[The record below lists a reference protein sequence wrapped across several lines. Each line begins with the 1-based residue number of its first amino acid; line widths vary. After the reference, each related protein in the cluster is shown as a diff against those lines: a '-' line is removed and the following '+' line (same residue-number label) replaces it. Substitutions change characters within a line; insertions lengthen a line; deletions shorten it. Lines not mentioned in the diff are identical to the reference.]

1 MYVISPARQLP
12 GLVLWAHGGAGRS
25 SVPEDLAVQLRST
38 GQFSEVAACSLKQD
52 PGLAETLRGMTAE
65 PVYLVP
71 LLMAEGH
78 TYRTVLPRLLA
89 EIPERRIVQCRPVGV
104 APGLDAVVVAQAL
117 EACAGQNFAPGDT
130 TLVLAA
136 HGTERHAGSSD
147 AARRMAGRIAE
158 TGQFHRVC
166 EAFLEQPPLVDA
178 VLRTIAPRPCVV
190 VGFFMDFGVHST
202 DDIPKIIAA
211 AHPGA
216 ADAGPVGARPEIAE
230 IILGLVN
237 AEAPPKD

>member
-1 MYVISPARQLP
+1 MA
-12 GLVLWAHGGAGRS
+12 
-25 SVPEDLAVQLRST
+25 EDLAVRLRST
-38 GQFSEVAACSLKQD
+38 GQFSEVAACSLKGA
-52 PGLAETLRGMTAE
+52 PGLAETLQAMTAE

-89 EIPERRIVQCRPVGV
+89 EIPGRRIVQCRPVGV
-104 APGLDAVVVAQAL
+104 APGLDAVAVAQAL
-117 EACAGQNFAPGDT
+117 EACAARKFAPDDT

-136 HGTERHAGSSD
+136 HGTQRHAGSGD
-147 AARRMAGRIAE
+147 AAHRMAGRIAE

-166 EAFLEQPPLVDA
+166 EAFLEQPPLLEA

-190 VGFFMDFGVHST
+190 VGLFMDHGAHTT

-216 ADAGPVGARPEIAE
+216 ADAGPLGARPEIAE
-230 IILGLVN
+230 IILGLVT
-237 AEAPPKD
+237 AAAPPKD

>member
-1 MYVISPARQLP
+1 MHAISPAGQLP

-25 SVPEDLAVQLRST
+25 GVAEDLAARLRSI
-38 GQFSEVAACSLKQD
+38 GQFSEVAACSLKGD
-52 PGLAETLRGMTAE
+52 PGLAETLRGTTAE

-78 TYRTVLPRLLA
+78 TYHTVLPRLLA
-89 EIPERRIVQCRPVGV
+89 EAPERRIVQCRPVGV

-117 EACAGQNFAPGDT
+117 EACAVRNFAPGDT

-136 HGTERHAGSSD
+136 HGTQRHAGSSD
-147 AARRMAGRIAE
+147 AARRTAGRIVA

-166 EAFLEQPPLVDA
+166 EAFLEQPPLIEA

-190 VGFFMDFGVHST
+190 VGLFMDHGAHT
-202 DDIPKIIAA
+202 ADEIPKIIAA

-230 IILGLVN
+230 IILDLVK
-237 AEAPPKD
+237 AEAPLKD